1 MHTLYEL
8 HTLRSGAVRQVYC
21 WKEKIYQ
28 SGAEKLPLDMKGQMI
43 MGIFDKIDELIDE
56 EEQEK
61 ELERERLMELSEK
74 ELLVEILLKLE
85 EIKDNQFFYSD

>member
-1 MHTLYEL
+1 
-8 HTLRSGAVRQVYC
+8 
-21 WKEKIYQ
+21 
-28 SGAEKLPLDMKGQMI
+28 MKGQMI

-74 ELLVEILLKLE
+74 ELLVEILIKLE

>member
-1 MHTLYEL
+1 
-8 HTLRSGAVRQVYC
+8 
-21 WKEKIYQ
+21 
-28 SGAEKLPLDMKGQMI
+28 MKGQMI

>member
-1 MHTLYEL
+1 
-8 HTLRSGAVRQVYC
+8 
-21 WKEKIYQ
+21 
-28 SGAEKLPLDMKGQMI
+28 

>member
-1 MHTLYEL
+1 
-8 HTLRSGAVRQVYC
+8 
-21 WKEKIYQ
+21 
-28 SGAEKLPLDMKGQMI
+28 

-61 ELERERLMELSEK
+61 ELERERLMGLSEK
-74 ELLVEILLKLE
+74 ELLVEILIKLE

>member
-1 MHTLYEL
+1 M
-8 HTLRSGAVRQVYC
+8 VYFYFISVINSNQFSLES
-21 WKEKIYQ
+21 K
-28 SGAEKLPLDMKGQMI
+28 KGYI
-43 MGIFDKIDELIDE
+43 DMGIFDKIDELIDE

>member
-1 MHTLYEL
+1 
-8 HTLRSGAVRQVYC
+8 
-21 WKEKIYQ
+21 
-28 SGAEKLPLDMKGQMI
+28 

-74 ELLVEILLKLE
+74 ELLAEILLKLE

>member
-1 MHTLYEL
+1 
-8 HTLRSGAVRQVYC
+8 
-21 WKEKIYQ
+21 
-28 SGAEKLPLDMKGQMI
+28 

-85 EIKDNQFFYSD
+85 EIGRAHV

>member
-1 MHTLYEL
+1 
-8 HTLRSGAVRQVYC
+8 
-21 WKEKIYQ
+21 
-28 SGAEKLPLDMKGQMI
+28 

-74 ELLVEILLKLE
+74 ELLVEILIKLE